1 MKLKKILVPF
11 DFSDLA
17 QQALEYAAWL
27 AKQTGATLILTH
39 IIEDTQLK
47 SIQQLA
53 ANNAPQARA
62 YEEQLAEVLQEHLE
76 KATKAYQVNQV
87 EVLPHLE
94 TGKVVKTLLQQIE
107 THTID
112 LVVMATHAQSGF
124 FKHTHTEQLVAETA
138 VPVLTIRTESPC
150 EPIKKIVLAV
160 DLSYTDL
167 EVYQKI
173 KDFQVYFDA
182 ELVLLF
188 VIQPN
193 KFYSTQEVHKHLEKL
208 IVDVPFTNYRIDT
221 VNAYNEE
228 DGITYYAQQNQADW
242 IVLTT
247 HQRKGLSYFFKGS
260 VTAEVIKQASLP
272 TLVLGITY
280 NS

>member
-1 MKLKKILVPF
+1 MQLKKILVPF
-11 DFSDLA
+11 DFSALA
-17 QQALEYAAWL
+17 QHALEYAAWL
-27 AKQTGATLILTH
+27 AKQSDATLILSH
-39 IIEDTQLK
+39 VIEEAQFK

-53 ANNAPQARA
+53 NNNLAQAHA
-62 YEEQLAEVLQEHLE
+62 YEEQLIEVLQEHLQ
-76 KATKAYQVNQV
+76 KATKTYQVNQV
-87 EVLPHLE
+87 EILPRIE

-107 THTID
+107 TQAID

-124 FKHTHTEQLVAETA
+124 FQHTHTEQLVAETKI
-138 VPVLTIRTESPC
+138 PVLTIRTEIPFT
-150 EPIKKIVLAV
+150 PIKKIVLAI
-160 DLSYTDL
+160 DLSYTNI

-173 KDFQVYFDA
+173 KEFQTYFDA

-193 KFYSTQEVHKHLEKL
+193 KFYSTQEVHKNLEKL

-228 DGITYYAQQNQADW
+228 EGITYYAQQNQADW

-247 HQRKGLSYFFKGS
+247 HQRKGLAYFFKGS
-260 VTAEVIKQASLP
+260 IAAEVIKQASLP
-272 TLVLGITY
+272 TLVLGMAHD
-280 NS
+280 S

>member
-1 MKLKKILVPF
+1 MQLKRILVPF

-17 QQALEYAAWL
+17 QYALEYAAWL
-27 AKQTGATLILTH
+27 AKQSGATLILSH
-39 IIEDTQLK
+39 IIEEAQFK

-53 ANNAPQARA
+53 ANNPQQARA
-62 YEEQLAEVLQEHLE
+62 YEEQLVEVLQEHLK
-76 KATKAYQVNQV
+76 KATNTHQVTQV
-87 EVLPHLE
+87 EILPRLE
-94 TGKVVKTLLQQIE
+94 TGKVVKTLLQQIS
-107 THTID
+107 TQSID

-124 FKHTHTEQLVAETA
+124 FRHTHTEQLVADAA
-138 VPVLTIRTESPC
+138 VPILTIRTESPC
-150 EPIKKIVLAV
+150 KPIKKIVLAV
-160 DLSYTDL
+160 DLSYSNI

-173 KDFQVYFDA
+173 RDFQMYFDA
-182 ELVLLF
+182 ELILLF

-228 DGITYYAQQNQADW
+228 EGIAYYAQQQQADW

-260 VTAEVIKQASLP
+260 ITAEVIKQASLP
-272 TLVLGITY
+272 TLVLGITH